1 MERDLGGA
9 PRLTCREPSCAYTFW
24 GNPVPVVAGLVERRG
39 QVLLIQNREWPRGW
53 WGLVTGFLEAG
64 ETPGQGILREVK
76 EELGLEG
83 EIGGLIGVYSYL
95 RMNQVIM
102 AFHVKA
108 AGEIRVGEE
117 LRGYKAVAIDKLRP
131 WPQATGKAV
140 ADWLALR
147 KGEKIWGNW
156 E

>member
-1 MERDLGGA
+1 MERELGGA
-9 PRLTCREPSCAYTFW
+9 LRLTCQNQDCAYTFW
-24 GNPVPVVAGLVERRG
+24 GNPVPVVAGLVEHQGR
-39 QVLLIQNREWPRGW
+39 VLLIQNREWPKGW

-64 ETPGQGILREVK
+64 ETPGQGILREVD
-76 EELGLEG
+76 EELGLAG

-95 RMNQVIM
+95 RRNQVII

-108 AGEIRVGEE
+108 TGTVRVGSE
-117 LRGYKAVAIDKLRP
+117 LRGYKAVEIDKLRP

-140 ADWLALR
+140 ADWLSLR
-147 KGEKIWGNW
+147 KGEKRWGNW